1 MNSSLKKFLKV
12 AVYDQFWSIV
22 KLNHSKVQKDIILPR
37 DEAVAL
43 YAYTVC
49 YPPMY
54 QEINAALREGKL
66 NNFLI
71 KLVDSALDQLP
82 IYQDRFV
89 YRWSIPTLGE
99 QEQLANN
106 EAVVEGAYLST
117 LKEPNEITMVEN
129 DCMLLKVVHLNGRD
143 IALYSDDY
151 SAEIQEVLIP
161 RGSSFVSLTPL
172 DPDYDFTLNQVA

>member
-1 MNSSLKKFLKV
+1 MSSSLEKFLKV
-12 AVYDQFWSIV
+12 AVYDQFWGIV
-22 KLNHSKVQKDIILPR
+22 RLNHSKVQKDVILPR

-54 QEINAALREGKL
+54 QKINSALREGKL

-71 KLVDSALDQLP
+71 KLVDSALNRLP

-89 YRWSIPTLGE
+89 YRWSVPTLDE
-99 QEQLANN
+99 QDRLANN
-106 EAVVEGAYLST
+106 EVVIDGAYLST
-117 LKEPNEITMVEN
+117 LKAPNEITMVEH
-129 DCMLLKVVHLNGRD
+129 DCILLKINHLNGRD

-151 SAEIQEVLIP
+151 SVEIQEVLIP
-161 RGSSFVSLTPL
+161 RGSSFVSLVPL
-172 DPDYDFTLNQVA
+172 DPDYDLTINQVA